1 MCDYSLM
8 HLPNRLAA
16 EGETLVVH
24 SFPGGSH
31 GLASPADLV
40 SKRRCIS
47 GGGISFWGKLKEL
60 LTLSDRCAIPA
71 VCIPP
76 GARLRL
82 QDIGKRMRRDH
93 GLECDEEVTFEQL
106 TNAANTYRDAIVFKN
121 GTKLLLQLLPEGQRV
136 TILTMSSLEHEDP
149 VLVSSEP
156 ARMTRW

>member
-24 SFPGGSH
+24 SFPGGSR
-31 GLASPADLV
+31 GLVSPGDLV
-40 SKRRCIS
+40 ANRRTIT
-47 GGGISFWGKLKEL
+47 GEGLSFWGKLKEL

-93 GLECDEEVTFEQL
+93 GLESLEEVTFEQL
-106 TNAANTYRDAIVFKN
+106 TNVANTYRDAIVFKN

-136 TILTMSSLEHEDP
+136 TILTLSSQEQEEP

-156 ARMTRW
+156 V